1 MNVKTTDYDVSLAD
15 NKEYVVVRTFVPISL
30 ELRRV
35 YLQAMVTLANKHKLN
50 CFLIDISKAPS
61 TSSILDDYQSVYEI
75 ARQVGLKTGA
85 RIAALVAPTDSS
97 RQFVETA
104 ANNAGYLVKLFTDES
119 VATDWLCAPST

>member
-1 MNVKTTDYDVSLAD
+1 MNLRTTDYEVSLAD

-30 ELRRV
+30 ELRRD

-50 CFLIDISKAPS
+50 CFLIDIRKAPS

-75 ARQVGLKTGA
+75 ARQVGLKTGV
-85 RIAALVAPTDSS
+85 RIAALVTPTDSS

-104 ANNAGYLVKLFTDES
+104 ANNAGFLVKIFTDES
-119 VATDWLCAPST
+119 KATDWLCTP